1 MTARFPQS
9 FEIMGAK
16 GRHTRK
22 GKGDTMEIR
31 QEHVAEDGTVTDS
44 KDEANELRIEE
55 LLNLLVQRDKHVA
68 DLKLENEELKSD
80 LIQRNEQLIEKNKN
94 ILEDY
99 NYTND
104 LLAENGRLR
113 DKMLEARRS
122 LSY

>member
-1 MTARFPQS
+1 
-9 FEIMGAK
+9 
-16 GRHTRK
+16 
-22 GKGDTMEIR
+22 MEIR
-31 QEHVAEDGTVTDS
+31 QEHVTEDGTVTDS